1 MCMAKKDSSYCFL
14 KDKLNLSR
22 LSTQWDKKLS
32 TFFEIISEHLLTW
45 LQYLTKL
52 GLFEDKQYFQNKL
65 VPRKKNLL
73 PDFGYANTLKIF
85 QNYHCK
91 VKHTF
96 QHGFLVSAAVP
107 QNKYNYVF
115 PMALGRIIVMVLT
128 LRLRFKCC
136 RSTTGHQTKM

>member
-52 GLFEDKQYFQNKL
+52 GLFEDK
-65 VPRKKNLL
+65 
-73 PDFGYANTLKIF
+73 
-85 QNYHCK
+85 
-91 VKHTF
+91 
-96 QHGFLVSAAVP
+96 
-107 QNKYNYVF
+107 
-115 PMALGRIIVMVLT
+115 
-128 LRLRFKCC
+128 
-136 RSTTGHQTKM
+136 